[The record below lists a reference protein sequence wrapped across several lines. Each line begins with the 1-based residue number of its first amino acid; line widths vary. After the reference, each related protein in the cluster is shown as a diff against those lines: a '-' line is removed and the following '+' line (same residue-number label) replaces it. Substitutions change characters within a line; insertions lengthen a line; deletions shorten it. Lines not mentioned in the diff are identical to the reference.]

1 MLNDADGPGEVA
13 LQMWCCLEQHGD
25 PLVGFV
31 FFFFFFFGLLKS
43 ILLMYS

>member
-25 PLVGFV
+25 PLVGF
-31 FFFFFFFGLLKS
+31 FFFFGLLKN